1 MDIIVDVVLEIIASV
16 VDYKASKKNKKQT
29 LTKTETS
36 NDILITKPKDI
47 NDEKM
52 LEKLEFQTL
61 LLTYMMNEDDG
72 KISSSERKI
81 IINHLNQFRSLILK
95 NDIKRIRTL
104 LKQEI
109 SLDTIVKFARMKKL
123 TEEDI
128 NEGIRLLK
136 LIDQEE
142 YHYSEIINR
151 ITSRF
156 VIEIEFM

>member
-81 IINHLNQFRSLILK
+81 IINHLNQFRSLIL
-95 NDIKRIRTL
+95 
-104 LKQEI
+104 
-109 SLDTIVKFARMKKL
+109 VKFARMKKL